1 MKSKR
6 GSDLVFRSACWASP
20 IEDHSACYQG
30 MIEVLAETEEKSQGP
45 SPGKGKLE
53 DQVSQAEIMV
63 AGVISLENSPVK
75 GTLDEAEILVRVEK
89 KTERGKM
96 MRGGPDDHVLVHG
109 QEIDA
114 GHAPD
119 PETAGQDHGPGPGPE
134 RGIAAAA
141 AMRGRDPWTSE
152 KRLSRSLQL

>member
-6 GSDLVFRSACWASP
+6 VSDLAFRSGCWASP
-20 IEDHSACYQG
+20 VEDHSACYQG
-30 MIEVLAETEEKSQGP
+30 MIEVLAETEEKSQGQ
-45 SPGKGKLE
+45 SPEREKLE

-75 GTLDEAEILVRVEK
+75 DTLDEAGILARVEK

-96 MRGGPDDHVLVHG
+96 MRGGPGDHVLVHG
-109 QEIDA
+109 QETDV

-119 PETAGQDHGPGPGPE
+119 PETAGQDHGPGPGLE

-141 AMRGRDPWTSE
+141 ATRERDPWTSE
-152 KRLSRSLQL
+152 KRLNRSLRL